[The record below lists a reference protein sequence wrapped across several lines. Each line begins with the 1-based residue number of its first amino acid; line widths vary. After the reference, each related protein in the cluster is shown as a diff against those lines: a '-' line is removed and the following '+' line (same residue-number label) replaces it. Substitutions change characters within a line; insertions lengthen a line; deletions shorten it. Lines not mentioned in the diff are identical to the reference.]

1 MALINCPNCGKQIS
15 DKAANCIG
23 CGIELAAIRKCEE
36 CGEIILPGVA
46 ACPNCGCPVENA
58 AAETVKPAP
67 AVLPTPEPVKQP
79 EPVAS
84 VSKPV
89 PEPATTAVQPIPKP
103 VKQPE
108 PVAAM
113 PKPAATTVPQPAAP
127 AVQQAAPATSKDG
140 VIVKGDSGKK
150 KVLLVLGIVFA
161 VLTVIELA
169 SFIILIGMGEE
180 RSPMNIA
187 WIFMSFTL
195 ARLFLSFSAG
205 CKIEVTASAITGQVY
220 GTKFKPMPISTIT
233 AVTRDEKNTILI
245 TSTNEKNK
253 TATSKFKNI
262 PNHEEIVNAIN
273 SLISSR

>member
-1 MALINCPNCGKQIS
+1 MALINCPKCGKQIS

-23 CGIELAAIRKCEE
+23 CGVELAAIRKCEE
-36 CGEIILPGVA
+36 CGEVILPGVA

-58 AAETVKPAP
+58 AAEAVQPTP
-67 AVLPTPEPVKQP
+67 AVQTTPEPVKQS
-79 EPVAS
+79 EPAMS
-84 VSKPV
+84 LSNPV
-89 PEPATTAVQPIPKP
+89 PEPAATATQPIPKP

-108 PVAAM
+108 TAAAM
-113 PKPAATTVPQPAAP
+113 PKPAAP
-127 AVQQAAPATSKDG
+127 AVQQTTPVLSEDG

-169 SFIILIGMGEE
+169 SFVILLGMGEE

-187 WIFMSFTL
+187 WIIMSFTL

-245 TSTNEKNK
+245 TSTYEKNK